1 MTGGRDIPPHPTP
14 PPRSEYG
21 AGALRQQESGRG
33 GNYRREGPGVR
44 GWGRRG
50 HRDVPWDPLDPLG
63 AAGTPPPLQRPLE
76 DGGSPA
82 PPPPPQGPSPRRDL
96 SHADPPVRTPRT
108 CPPRGAGTQSRLQ
121 RGSPRGPPRGTPR
134 CPAPLPPLADP
145 TPVHPGGVG
154 GEPQNGAP
162 STPSSTPLKSPSPA
176 VQWPPGAFHSC
187 HEFAVLSTACPF
199 FPPPQRC
206 QPTTQHRHEKSCR

>member
-1 MTGGRDIPPHPTP
+1 MSTALGLCDSRRAGGGEITD
-14 PPRSEYG
+14 
-21 AGALRQQESGRG
+21 GR
-33 GNYRREGPGVR
+33 VR
-44 GWGRRG
+44 GSEDGGGGGTAMSHGTPWTPWGRRG
-50 HRDVPWDPLDPLG
+50 P
-63 AAGTPPPLQRPLE
+63 PPPLQRPLE

-108 CPPRGAGTQSRLQ
+108 CPPRGAGTQPRLQ